1 MIDEKGNIQ
10 DWARKVDIEK
20 RSEERSRNPTDA
32 IECLVFLMDVG
43 ALGAAN

>member
-20 RSEERSRNPTDA
+20 RSEEDLEIQP
-32 IECLVFLMDVG
+32 MQ
-43 ALGAAN
+43 